1 MEKVK
6 MPERN
11 LNIIILNPFFL
22 LFLALIV
29 AGSSCGD
36 NYPVKTGKTSRDVP
50 DQVLIRP
57 KIFISENG
65 KTTAILES
73 NVVKIYAGGDSS
85 YASLEDSIRI
95 SFFNNEGKHT
105 STLTALS
112 GEIWGMYEDTDSL
125 KAQGD
130 VFVVSEERN
139 ASLKAPSIRWI
150 ASAQKIFGEGVVT
163 IQSENGFEQ
172 GTGFIA
178 KDDLTEYEFTG
189 PVSGE
194 VKGED
199 VKLPRR

>member
-1 MEKVK
+1 
-6 MPERN
+6 MPKLN
-11 LNIIILNPFFL
+11 LHITINNLFFL
-22 LFLALIV
+22 LFFALIV
-29 AGSSCGD
+29 IGSSCGND
-36 NYPVKTGKTSRDVP
+36 TPVKNKKSSHNVP
-50 DQVLIRP
+50 DQVLKRS

-73 NVVKIYAGGDSS
+73 NVMKIFAGKDSS
-85 YASLEDSIRI
+85 YASLEDSIRFLFY
-95 SFFNNEGKHT
+95 STEGKHT

-139 ASLKAPSIRWI
+139 ASLKAESIRWI

-194 VKGED
+194 VRGED
-199 VKLPRR
+199 AKLSDR